1 MTERA
6 KVLLKKGVH
15 TKIVRGNPW
24 IYDNEILK
32 VEGDFSPGDVVDIY
46 DSSKSFIGRGFIN
59 PNSKIRVRVVTRKE
73 EEINKDFF
81 RERILKAW
89 EYRKKVVD
97 VDSCRVVFAEADFLP
112 GLIVDKFSDVLV
124 IQTLALGI
132 DRFKEVIVELLDEIF
147 NPRGIY
153 ERNDVSVRELEGL
166 PQVKGFLKGK
176 FDTKVEILENGIK
189 MIVDVEN
196 GQKTGY
202 FLDQRE
208 NRASLKGLVDGAEV
222 LDVFCYTGGFSLHA
236 LKYGASKV
244 ISVDSSGTA
253 LGMAKENAKING
265 FIDKIEFIEENAFD
279 LLRRFHKEG
288 KTFDVVILD
297 PPAFAKSSKNLDS
310 ALRGYKEINLRAMK
324 IIRDGGFLITCSCSQ
339 HVTRELFEKV
349 IESASFDANRLL
361 RLLEFRYQ
369 AKDHPILLSHPESLY
384 LKCGIYQVFKK
395 L

>member
-1 MTERA
+1 MLERA
-6 KVLLKKGVH
+6 RVILKKGVH
-15 TKIVRGNPW
+15 TKVVRGNPW

-32 VEGDFSPGDVVDIY
+32 IEGDFLPGDVVDIY
-46 DSSKSFIGRGFIN
+46 DVSKSFIGRGFIN
-59 PNSKIRVRVVTRKE
+59 PNSKIRIRILTRKE
-73 EEINKDFF
+73 EEIDKEFF

-97 VDSCRVVFAEADFLP
+97 TDSCRVVFAEADFLP
-112 GLIVDKFSDVLV
+112 GLIVDKFSDILV
-124 IQTLALGI
+124 IQTLTLGI
-132 DRFKEVIVELLDEIF
+132 DRFKEVIVEVLDEIF
-147 NPRGIY
+147 QPKGIY

-166 PQVKGFLKGK
+166 PQVKGFLKGN
-176 FDTKVEILENGIK
+176 FDTKVEIVENGIK
-189 MIVDVEN
+189 VIVDLEN

-208 NRASLKGLVDGAEV
+208 NRASLRGLVDGAEV

-244 ISVDSSGTA
+244 VAVDSSGIA
-253 LGMAKENAKING
+253 LEIAKENAKLNG
-265 FIDKIEFIEENAFD
+265 FMDRIEFIEENAFD

-288 KTFDVVILD
+288 RSFDVVILD
-297 PPAFAKSSKNLDS
+297 PPAFAKSSKNIDG

-324 IIRDGGFLITCSCSQ
+324 IVRDGGFLITCSCSQ
-339 HVTRELFEKV
+339 HITRDLFEKV

-361 RLLEFRYQ
+361 RLVEFRYQ

-384 LKCGIYQVFKK
+384 LKCGIYQVWKK

>member
-1 MTERA
+1 LTERA

-132 DRFKEVIVELLDEIF
+132 DRFKEVIVEVLDEIF
-147 NPRGIY
+147 NPIGIY

-244 ISVDSSGTA
+244 IAVDSSSTA
-253 LGMAKENAKING
+253 LEMAKENAKING

-297 PPAFAKSSKNLDS
+297 PPAFAKSSKNLDG

-361 RLLEFRYQ
+361 RLVEFRYQ

>member
-1 MTERA
+1 MIERA

-132 DRFKEVIVELLDEIF
+132 DRFKEVIVEVLDEIF
-147 NPRGIY
+147 NPIGIY

-244 ISVDSSGTA
+244 IAVDSSSTA
-253 LGMAKENAKING
+253 LEMAKENAKING

-297 PPAFAKSSKNLDS
+297 PPAFAKSSKNLDG

-361 RLLEFRYQ
+361 RLVEFRYQ